1 MRVKDPTVVEV
12 QELMLPSALDAR
24 DARPDERAKLRG
36 LEPSAQRGMQHAHA
50 NDGAAS
56 SARAQY
62 FQRGF
67 DFRELGHRSEGEALT
82 SAGRAPQD
90 AAMDVRTQS
99 GMVSSGARPE
109 VLAARSAGVRRA
121 LFVVLLLNALS
132 AAIKIG
138 VGARTGALTVLGAA
152 LESVLDM
159 LSNVVGIVAV
169 SVASR
174 EPDEGHPYG
183 HEKFETLGTLGI
195 VGFLSI
201 SCFELLRR
209 SVSELS
215 TSQAP
220 PSSSGADAL
229 LLVASLAV
237 NGFVVIF
244 ERRRGRALGSALL
257 LADAAHT
264 ASDILVTLLAIASL
278 ALSYLGFVR
287 ADALLGIIVALIIAW
302 SGYQILRDS
311 IPILV
316 DASAVDAARLS
327 EIVRTIPGVVGVRS
341 ARSRRTSSGHLFAEV
356 TILVDG
362 ATSVSAAHDFTDDV
376 ERAIERELG
385 TAEAIV
391 HVEPA

>member
-1 MRVKDPTVVEV
+1 ME
-12 QELMLPSALDAR
+12 
-24 DARPDERAKLRG
+24 
-36 LEPSAQRGMQHAHA
+36 
-50 NDGAAS
+50 
-56 SARAQY
+56 ARAQ
-62 FQRGF
+62 
-67 DFRELGHRSEGEALT
+67 S
-82 SAGRAPQD
+82 D
-90 AAMDVRTQS
+90 ASRDE
-99 GMVSSGARPE
+99 GARTRQG
-109 VLAARSAGVRRA
+109 VARSAGVRRA
-121 LFVVLLLNALS
+121 LLVVLVLNALS
-132 AAIKIG
+132 ATIKIA

-159 LSNVVGIVAV
+159 LSNVVAILAV
-169 SVASR
+169 SVAAR
-174 EPDEGHPYG
+174 EPDEDHPYG

-209 SVSELS
+209 SIGELGGRHEPL
-215 TSQAP
+215 TSN
-220 PSSSGADAL
+220 GADVA
-229 LLVASLAV
+229 LLVASLVV
-237 NGFVVIF
+237 NGFVVIW
-244 ERRRGRALGSALL
+244 ERRRGRALGSTLL

-264 ASDILVTLLAIASL
+264 ASDILVTILAMASL
-278 ALSYLGFVR
+278 ALSYLGYVK
-287 ADALLGIIVALIIAW
+287 ADALLSIMVALIVAR

-316 DASAVDAARLS
+316 DARAVDAGRLT

-341 ARSRRTSSGHLFAEV
+341 VRSRRTASGHLFAEV

>member
-1 MRVKDPTVVEV
+1 MD
-12 QELMLPSALDAR
+12 
-24 DARPDERAKLRG
+24 
-36 LEPSAQRGMQHAHA
+36 
-50 NDGAAS
+50 
-56 SARAQY
+56 ARAQ
-62 FQRGF
+62 
-67 DFRELGHRSEGEALT
+67 S
-82 SAGRAPQD
+82 D
-90 AAMDVRTQS
+90 AARSD
-99 GMVSSGARPE
+99 GARPNNG
-109 VLAARSAGVRRA
+109 ATRSAGVRRA
-121 LFVVLLLNALS
+121 LLVVLAFNALS
-132 AAIKIG
+132 AAIKIA

-159 LSNVVGIVAV
+159 LSNVVAILAV
-169 SVASR
+169 SFASR

-183 HEKFETLGTLGI
+183 HDKFETLGTLGI

-209 SVSELS
+209 SFAALGGSHD
-215 TSQAP
+215 P
-220 PSSSGADAL
+220 PSSSSADAA

-237 NGFVVIF
+237 NGFVVF
-244 ERRRGRALGSALL
+244 WERRRGRALGSTLL

-264 ASDILVTLLAIASL
+264 ASDILVTILAMASL
-278 ALSYLGFVR
+278 ALSYLGFVK
-287 ADALLGIIVALIIAW
+287 ADALLGIMVALIIAW

-316 DASAVDAARLS
+316 DASAVEAERLA
-327 EIVRTIPGVVGVRS
+327 EIVRTIPGVAGVRS
-341 ARSRRTSSGHLFAEV
+341 VRSRRTSSGHLFAEV